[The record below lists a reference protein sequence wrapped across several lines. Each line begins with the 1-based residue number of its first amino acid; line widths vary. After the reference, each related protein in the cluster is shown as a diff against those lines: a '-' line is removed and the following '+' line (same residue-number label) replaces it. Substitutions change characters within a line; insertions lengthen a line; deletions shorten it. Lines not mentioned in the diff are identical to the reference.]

1 MALGAQ
7 PAGDLESV
15 HARKSQVEDDE
26 VDASL
31 ESRVQGGGA
40 VLPDLDLVPLPAQG
54 AGQGFR
60 DGCVVLGEQYTRH
73 VGDGSPRRLNREACL
88 QTPSDLGLWT
98 TKRLRMWSNGSRL
111 TL

>member
-7 PAGDLESV
+7 PTGDLQAV
-15 HARKSQVEDDE
+15 HARQAQVEDDE
-26 VDASL
+26 VDAAL
-31 ESRVQGGGA
+31 KSRVQGGGA

-73 VGDGSPRRLNREACL
+73 VGDGSPRRLKPGAPGK
-88 QTPSDLGLWT
+88 TPLYLGL
-98 TKRLRMWSNGSRL
+98 
-111 TL
+111 